1 MLDRLS
7 CRLGLLTLKQRL
19 RFWVSLIIVV
29 LGALILVSTS
39 VTEAQYK
46 TRETR
51 QQLKDAVSLQS
62 TFINRWLENHST
74 QIGVLSQLMSGRT
87 GNREEISRIFNS
99 FMSEEGEYT
108 AVLYVDAQGKIIVD
122 SQSPNSSGDV
132 SDRDYFKE
140 ARAGRSFVTDLLISK
155 NSSRPFL
162 FISSPVKDET
172 GGFNGLVCGVIHI
185 GILEKVMSQFDFGNA
200 GETYLLN
207 RSGQFITVPLGVEG
221 TPLQLVN
228 SSPITGFAQAG
239 NPSDKVYA
247 NYAGERVMGQYGWV
261 KDKKWLVVAEMKHKD
276 IFRALYTDI
285 LLMAV
290 IVVAMLLLSFVL
302 TFKFTEGLLR
312 PISLLLRGT
321 STIREGDYDFRI
333 PPSQFA
339 SAPQELQQL
348 CENFNLTGKKL
359 KSTIQMLEMSAV
371 VDQLTE
377 VYNRRHILT
386 EGPRL
391 LDTCIRAGQPCSV
404 LMLDIDYFKKVND
417 TFGHLVGDRVI
428 IHAASLLL
436 SCIRSCDMVSR
447 YGGEEFLILVPNAT
461 MEGGA
466 ELGNRIRQAFMERPY
481 LEDGLEI
488 PLTVSIGVA
497 EYRKEYS
504 YGTSTLEDMIS
515 RADQALYKAKRM
527 GRNRV
532 ELSGNAR
539 PIAPQK

>member
-29 LGALILVSTS
+29 LGALILISTS
-39 VTEAQYK
+39 ITEARYK

-51 QQLKDAVSLQS
+51 QQLKDAIGLQS

-74 QIGVLSQLMSGRT
+74 QIGVLSHLMSGRT
-87 GNREEISRIFNS
+87 ESKDEISRMFKS

-108 AVLYVDAQGKIIVD
+108 AVLYVDAQGKIVVD

-140 ARAGRSFVTDLLISK
+140 AKAGRSLITDVLISK

-162 FISSPVKDET
+162 FISSPIMDENND
-172 GGFNGLVCGVIHI
+172 FNGLVCGVIHI
-185 GILEKVMSQFDFGNA
+185 GILEKVMNQFDFGNA

-221 TPLQLVN
+221 TPLNLAN
-228 SSPITGFAQAG
+228 TSSIAELAKAG
-239 NPSDKVYA
+239 TPSNQVYA

-261 KDKKWLVVAEMKHKD
+261 KDKEWLVVAEMKHSEVFK
-276 IFRALYTDI
+276 ALYTDI
-285 LLMAV
+285 LLMAI
-290 IVVAMLLLSFVL
+290 IVMIMLLLSFVL
-302 TFKFTEGLLR
+302 TFKITEGIVR
-312 PISLLLRGT
+312 PIGLLLRGT

-333 PPSQFA
+333 PPNQFA
-339 SAPQELQQL
+339 SAPEELQQL

-359 KSTIQMLEMSAV
+359 KSTIQMLEMTAV

-391 LDTCIRAGQPCSV
+391 LETCIRAGQPCSV

-447 YGGEEFLILVPNAT
+447 YGGEEFLILVPNAPA
-461 MEGGA
+461 EGGV
-466 ELGNRIRQAFMERPY
+466 ELGNRIRQAFMDQPY
-481 LEDGLEI
+481 REEKLEI

-497 EYRKEYS
+497 DYRKDYS

-515 RADQALYKAKRM
+515 RADQALYQAKRM

-532 ELSGNAR
+532 ELSGQTVPHA
-539 PIAPQK
+539 

>member
-29 LGALILVSTS
+29 LGALILISTS
-39 VTEAQYK
+39 ITEARYK

-51 QQLKDAVSLQS
+51 QQLKDAIGLQS
-62 TFINRWLENHST
+62 TFINRWLDNHST
-74 QIGVLSQLMSGRT
+74 QIGILSHLMSGRT
-87 GNREEISRIFNS
+87 ESKDEISRMFKS

-108 AVLYVDAQGKIIVD
+108 AVLYVDARGKIIVD

-132 SDRDYFKE
+132 SDRDYFK
-140 ARAGRSFVTDLLISK
+140 AAKAGRSLITDVLISK
-155 NSSRPFL
+155 NSSKPFL
-162 FISSPVKDET
+162 FISSPIMDENKV
-172 GGFNGLVCGVIHI
+172 FSGLVCGVIHI
-185 GILEKVMSQFDFGNA
+185 GILEKVMNQFDFGNA

-221 TPLQLVN
+221 TPLNLVN
-228 SSPITGFAQAG
+228 TSPIADLAQTGT
-239 NPSDKVYA
+239 PSNKVYA

-261 KDKKWLVVAEMKHKD
+261 KDKQWLVVAEMKHSD

-285 LLMAV
+285 LLMAI
-290 IVVAMLLLSFVL
+290 IVLVMLLLSFVL

-312 PISLLLRGT
+312 PIGLLLRGT

-333 PPSQFA
+333 PPNQFA
-339 SAPQELQQL
+339 SAPEELQQL

-359 KSTIQMLEMSAV
+359 KSTIQMLEMTAV

-391 LDTCIRAGQPCSV
+391 LETCIRAGQPCSV

-447 YGGEEFLILVPNAT
+447 YGGEEFLILLPNAPA
-461 MEGGA
+461 EGGV
-466 ELGNRIRQAFMERPY
+466 ELGNRIRQAFMEQPY
-481 LEDGLEI
+481 REEDMEI

-497 EYRKEYS
+497 DYRKDYS

-515 RADQALYKAKRM
+515 RADQALYQAKRM

-532 ELSGNAR
+532 ELSGQAVS
-539 PIAPQK
+539 PI

>member
-1 MLDRLS
+1 LLDRLS

-29 LGALILVSTS
+29 LGALILISTS
-39 VTEAQYK
+39 ITEARYK

-51 QQLKDAVSLQS
+51 QQLKDAIGLQS

-74 QIGVLSQLMSGRT
+74 QIGVLSHLMSGRT
-87 GNREEISRIFNS
+87 ESKDEISRMFKS

-132 SDRDYFKE
+132 SDRDYYKE
-140 ARAGRSFVTDLLISK
+140 AKAGRSLITDVLISK

-162 FISSPVKDET
+162 FISSPIMDENNV
-172 GGFNGLVCGVIHI
+172 FSGLVCGVIHI
-185 GILEKVMSQFDFGNA
+185 GILEKVMNQFDFGNA

-221 TPLQLVN
+221 TPLNLVN
-228 SSPITGFAQAG
+228 TSPIADLAKAG
-239 NPSDKVYA
+239 NPSNKVYA

-261 KDKKWLVVAEMKHKD
+261 KDKEWLVVAEMKHSD

-285 LLMAV
+285 LLMAI
-290 IVVAMLLLSFVL
+290 IVLIMLLLSFVL

-312 PISLLLRGT
+312 PIGLLLRGT

-333 PPSQFA
+333 PPNLFA

-359 KSTIQMLEMSAV
+359 KSTIQMLEMTAV

-391 LDTCIRAGQPCSV
+391 LETCIRAGQPCSV

-436 SCIRSCDMVSR
+436 ACIRSCDMVSR
-447 YGGEEFLILVPNAT
+447 YGGEEFLILVPNAPA
-461 MEGGA
+461 EGGV
-466 ELGNRIRQAFMERPY
+466 ELGNRIRQAFMEQPY
-481 LEDGLEI
+481 REEDLEI

-497 EYRKEYS
+497 DYRKDYS

-515 RADQALYKAKRM
+515 RADQALYQAKRM

-532 ELSGNAR
+532 ELSGQAVSHG
-539 PIAPQK
+539 

>member
-1 MLDRLS
+1 
-7 CRLGLLTLKQRL
+7 
-19 RFWVSLIIVV
+19 LIIVV
-29 LGALILVSTS
+29 LGALILISTS
-39 VTEAQYK
+39 ITEARYK

-51 QQLKDAVSLQS
+51 QQLKDAIGLQS

-74 QIGVLSQLMSGRT
+74 QIGLLSHLMSGRT
-87 GNREEISRIFNS
+87 GSKDEISRIFKS

-108 AVLYVDAQGKIIVD
+108 AVLYVDAQGKIIMD
-122 SQSPNSSGDV
+122 SQSPDSSGDV

-140 ARAGRSFVTDLLISK
+140 AKAGRSLITDVLISK

-162 FISSPVKDET
+162 FISSPIMDENNV
-172 GGFNGLVCGVIHI
+172 FNGLVCGVIHI
-185 GILEKVMSQFDFGNA
+185 GILEKVMNQFDFGNA

-221 TPLQLVN
+221 TPLNLVN
-228 SSPITGFAQAG
+228 TSPIADLAQAG
-239 NPSDKVYA
+239 TSSNKAYA

-261 KDKKWLVVAEMKHKD
+261 KDKEWLVVAEMKHSD

-285 LLMAV
+285 LLMAIIV
-290 IVVAMLLLSFVL
+290 IAMLLLSFVL

-312 PISLLLRGT
+312 PIGLLLRGT

-333 PPSQFA
+333 PPNQFA
-339 SAPQELQQL
+339 SAPEELQQL
-348 CENFNLTGKKL
+348 CENFNRTGKKL
-359 KSTIQMLEMSAV
+359 KSTIQMLEMTAV

-391 LDTCIRAGQPCSV
+391 LETCIRAGQPCSV
-404 LMLDIDYFKKVND
+404 LMLDIDFFKKVND

-447 YGGEEFLILVPNAT
+447 YGGEEFLILLPNAPA
-461 MEGGA
+461 EGGV
-466 ELGNRIRQAFMERPY
+466 ELGNRIRQAFMEQPY
-481 LEDGLEI
+481 REEELEI

-497 EYRKEYS
+497 DYRKDYS

-515 RADQALYKAKRM
+515 RADQALYQAKRM

-532 ELSGNAR
+532 ELSGQTV
-539 PIAPQK
+539 PTP

>member
-29 LGALILVSTS
+29 LGALILISTS
-39 VTEAQYK
+39 ITEARYK

-51 QQLKDAVSLQS
+51 QQLKDAIGLQS

-74 QIGVLSQLMSGRT
+74 QIGLLSHLMSGRT
-87 GNREEISRIFNS
+87 GSKDEISRIFKS

-108 AVLYVDAQGKIIVD
+108 AVLYVDAQGKIIMD
-122 SQSPNSSGDV
+122 SQSPDSSGDV

-140 ARAGRSFVTDLLISK
+140 AKAGRSLITDVLISK

-162 FISSPVKDET
+162 FISSPIMDENNV
-172 GGFNGLVCGVIHI
+172 FNGLVCGVIHI
-185 GILEKVMSQFDFGNA
+185 GILEKVMNQFDFGNA

-221 TPLQLVN
+221 TPLNLVN
-228 SSPITGFAQAG
+228 TSPIADLAQAG
-239 NPSDKVYA
+239 TSSNKAYA

-261 KDKKWLVVAEMKHKD
+261 KDKEWLVVAEMKHSD

-285 LLMAV
+285 LLMAIIV
-290 IVVAMLLLSFVL
+290 IAMLLLSFVL

-312 PISLLLRGT
+312 PIGLLLRGT

-333 PPSQFA
+333 PPNQFA
-339 SAPQELQQL
+339 SAPEELQQL
-348 CENFNLTGKKL
+348 CENFNRTGKKL
-359 KSTIQMLEMSAV
+359 KSTIQMLEMTAV

-391 LDTCIRAGQPCSV
+391 LETCIRAGQPCSV
-404 LMLDIDYFKKVND
+404 LMLDIDFFKKVND

-447 YGGEEFLILVPNAT
+447 YGGEEFLILLPNAPA
-461 MEGGA
+461 EGGV
-466 ELGNRIRQAFMERPY
+466 ELGNRIRQAFMEQPY
-481 LEDGLEI
+481 REEELEI

-497 EYRKEYS
+497 DYRKDYS

-515 RADQALYKAKRM
+515 RADQALYQAKRM

-532 ELSGNAR
+532 ELSGQTV
-539 PIAPQK
+539 PTP

>member
-29 LGALILVSTS
+29 LGALILISTS
-39 VTEAQYK
+39 ITEARYK

-51 QQLKDAVSLQS
+51 QQLKDAIGLQS

-74 QIGVLSQLMSGRT
+74 QIGLLSHLMSGRT
-87 GNREEISRIFNS
+87 GSKDEISRIFKS

-108 AVLYVDAQGKIIVD
+108 AVLYVDAQGKIIID
-122 SQSPNSSGDV
+122 SQSPDSSGDV

-140 ARAGRSFVTDLLISK
+140 AKAGRSLITDVLISK

-162 FISSPVKDET
+162 FISSPIMDENNV
-172 GGFNGLVCGVIHI
+172 FNGLVCGVIHI
-185 GILEKVMSQFDFGNA
+185 GILEKVMNQFDFGNA

-221 TPLQLVN
+221 TPLNLVN
-228 SSPITGFAQAG
+228 TSPIADLAQAG
-239 NPSDKVYA
+239 TSSNKVYA

-261 KDKKWLVVAEMKHKD
+261 KDKEWLVVAEMKHSD

-285 LLMAV
+285 LLMAIIV
-290 IVVAMLLLSFVL
+290 IAMLLLSFVL

-312 PISLLLRGT
+312 PIGLLLRGT

-333 PPSQFA
+333 PPNQFA
-339 SAPQELQQL
+339 SAPEELQQL
-348 CENFNLTGKKL
+348 CENFNRTGKKL
-359 KSTIQMLEMSAV
+359 KSTIQMLEMTAV

-391 LDTCIRAGQPCSV
+391 LETCIRAGQPCSV
-404 LMLDIDYFKKVND
+404 LMLDIDFFKKVND

-447 YGGEEFLILVPNAT
+447 YGGEEFLILLPNAPA
-461 MEGGA
+461 EGGV
-466 ELGNRIRQAFMERPY
+466 ELGNRIRQAFMEQPY
-481 LEDGLEI
+481 REEGLEI

-497 EYRKEYS
+497 DYRKDYS

-515 RADQALYKAKRM
+515 RADQALYQAKRM

-532 ELSGNAR
+532 ELSGQTV
-539 PIAPQK
+539 PTP

>member
-29 LGALILVSTS
+29 LGALILISTS
-39 VTEAQYK
+39 ITEARYK

-51 QQLKDAVSLQS
+51 QQLKDAVGLQS

-74 QIGVLSQLMSGRT
+74 QIGVLSHLMSG
-87 GNREEISRIFNS
+87 NESKDEINRIFKS

-140 ARAGRSFVTDLLISK
+140 AKAGRSLITDVLISK
-155 NSSRPFL
+155 NSSKPFL
-162 FISSPVKDET
+162 FISSPIMDENNM
-172 GGFNGLVCGVIHI
+172 FSGLVCGVIHI
-185 GILEKVMSQFDFGNA
+185 GILEKVMNQFDFGNA

-207 RSGQFITVPLGVEG
+207 RSGQFITVPHGVEG
-221 TPLQLVN
+221 SPLNLVN
-228 SSPITGFAQAG
+228 TSPIADLAKAG
-239 NPSDKVYA
+239 TPSNKVYV

-261 KDKKWLVVAEMKHKD
+261 KDKEWLVVAEMKHSV

-285 LLMAV
+285 LLMAI
-290 IVVAMLLLSFVL
+290 IVMVMLLLSFVL

-312 PISLLLRGT
+312 PIGLLLRGT

-333 PPSQFA
+333 PPHQFA
-339 SAPQELQQL
+339 SAPEELQQL

-359 KSTIQMLEMSAV
+359 KSTIQMLEMTAV

-391 LDTCIRAGQPCSV
+391 LETCIRAGQPCSV

-417 TFGHLVGDRVI
+417 TYGHLVGDRVI

-436 SCIRSCDMVSR
+436 SCIRSYDMVSR
-447 YGGEEFLILVPNAT
+447 YGGEEFLILVPNVPA
-461 MEGGA
+461 EGGV
-466 ELGNRIRQAFMERPY
+466 ELGNRIRQAFKEQPY
-481 LEDGLEI
+481 REEDLEI
-488 PLTVSIGVA
+488 SLTVSIGVA
-497 EYRKEYS
+497 DYRKDYS

-515 RADQALYKAKRM
+515 RADQALYQAKRM

-532 ELSGNAR
+532 ELSGQAVSHR
-539 PIAPQK
+539 

>member
-19 RFWVSLIIVV
+19 RFWVSLMIVV
-29 LGALILVSTS
+29 LGALILISTS
-39 VTEAQYK
+39 ITEARYK

-51 QQLKDAVSLQS
+51 QQLKDAIGLQS

-87 GNREEISRIFNS
+87 GNKDEISRMFKS
-99 FMSEEGEYT
+99 FMLEDGEYT
-108 AVLYVDAQGKIIVD
+108 AVLYVDAQGKIVMD
-122 SQSPNSSGDV
+122 SQSPNSGGDV

-140 ARAGRSFVTDLLISK
+140 AKAGRSFITDVLISK
-155 NSSRPFL
+155 NSNRPFL

-185 GILEKVMSQFDFGNA
+185 GILEKVMNQFDFGHT

-221 TPLQLVN
+221 APLKLEN
-228 SSPITGFAQAG
+228 TSPIVDLAKAG
-239 NPSDKVYA
+239 APSNGVYA
-247 NYAGERVMGQYGWV
+247 NYAGERVMGQYNWV
-261 KDKKWLVVAEMKHKD
+261 KDKEWLVVAEMKHSV
-276 IFRALYTDI
+276 IFKALYTDI
-285 LLMAV
+285 MLMAV
-290 IVVAMLLLSFVL
+290 IVMVMLLLSFAI
-302 TFKFTEGLLR
+302 TFKFTEGIVR
-312 PISLLLRGT
+312 PIGLLLRGT

-333 PPSQFA
+333 PHDQVS
-339 SAPQELQQL
+339 SAPVELQQL

-359 KSTIQMLEMSAV
+359 KSTIQMLEMTAV

-377 VYNRRHILT
+377 VYNRRYILT
-386 EGPRL
+386 EGPRVL
-391 LDTCIRAGQPCSV
+391 ETCIREGQPCSV

-436 SCIRSCDMVSR
+436 SCIRPIDMVSR
-447 YGGEEFLILVPNAT
+447 YGGEEFLILVPNVPAQ
-461 MEGGA
+461 GGI
-466 ELGNRIRQAFMERPY
+466 ELGNRIRHAFMDQPY
-481 LEDGLEI
+481 REKGLEI
-488 PLTVSIGVA
+488 PLTVSIGIA
-497 EYRKEYS
+497 AYRKDYS

-532 ELSGNAR
+532 ELSANR
-539 PIAPQK
+539 QKAPKK